1 VTTDERFDRLDRSV
15 GDLTRSVETLT
26 KYVLD
31 LRQETAARFQ
41 TIENRLDILAST
53 VANIDSR
60 LPALTKA
67 ILDFGSLS
75 TQLVREQSGQK
86 NSTSD
91 LLTRVIR
98 LGRLFPGWPRTQ
110 LS

>member
-1 VTTDERFDRLDRSV
+1 MTTDERFDRLDRSV
-15 GDLTRSVETLT
+15 GDLARSVETLT
-26 KYVLD
+26 RYVLD
-31 LRQETAARFQ
+31 LRQETADRLQ
-41 TIENRLDILAST
+41 TIENRLDMLAST
-53 VANIDSR
+53 VTNIDSR

-91 LLTRVIR
+91 LLARVAR
-98 LGRLFPGWPRTQ
+98 LEETVSRLDAA
-110 LS
+110 